1 MPDLFVMKKGHEE
14 INLTARLPAVDLLE
28 VNSGA
33 PQLNPTYTGIAG
45 SDGQL
50 LQSVA
55 FNSSTFTVSLLIKG
69 NSRSDFNLIKSELQ
83 KELYARVPIR
93 LRSSFEPAK
102 AVWVVA
108 NPTEI
113 TPLSNSD
120 QGMVNFGFTV
130 ISGMRTTPFR
140 SDELESNKELLTV
153 GMGLPDMDNLPEYR
167 FYSQEFDVFNP
178 SDVEIDPYIQH
189 HDLVITFKGKARGIL
204 VENTTNGTSFQI
216 NPDQV
221 KTGDNSWQIKPVLE
235 QGDVVTMDGITPFKN
250 GECGNV
256 RTDFGHL
263 VLAKGNNHI
272 KLTGLTNCDVTFS
285 FPFLYF

>member
-1 MPDLFVMKKGHEE
+1 MPDLFVMKKGHDE

-28 VNSGA
+28 VNTGA

-69 NSRSDFNLIKSELQ
+69 NNRSDFNLIKAELQ

-108 NPTEI
+108 NPTDI
-113 TPLSNSD
+113 TPLANSD
-120 QGMVNFGFTV
+120 TGTVNLAFTV
-130 ISGMRTTPFR
+130 ISGLRMTPFR
-140 SDELESNKELLTV
+140 SDELADNQELLSV
-153 GMGLPDMDNLPEYR
+153 GMGFPDMDNLPNYHFTSE
-167 FYSQEFDVFNP
+167 EFDVFNP
-178 SDVEIDPYIQH
+178 SDIEIDPYIQH
-189 HDLVITFKGKARGIL
+189 HDLVIKLSGNTSGFK
-204 VENTTNGTSFQI
+204 VENQTNGTSFTV
-216 NPDQV
+216 NGQV
-221 KTGDNSWQIKPVLE
+221 NKDDKLV
-235 QGDVVTMDGITPFKN
+235 MDGITLFKN
-250 GECGNV
+250 GEAGNV
-256 RTDFGHL
+256 LTDFGHL

-272 KLTGLTNCDVTFS
+272 KLTGLADSDVTFS